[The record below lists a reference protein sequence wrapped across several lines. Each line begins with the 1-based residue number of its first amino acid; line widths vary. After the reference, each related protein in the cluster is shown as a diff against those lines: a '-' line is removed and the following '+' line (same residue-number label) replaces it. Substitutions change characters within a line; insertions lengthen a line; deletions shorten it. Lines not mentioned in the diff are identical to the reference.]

1 MMFTNYNNLF
11 TNLTDEDLA
20 GIFGGVSDNQDI
32 VITNEDSTH
41 GPISLRLAKKV
52 PRKSRD
58 HFASG

>member
-1 MMFTNYNNLF
+1 MFTNYNNLF

-41 GPISLRLAKKV
+41 GPIR
-52 PRKSRD
+52 R
-58 HFASG
+58 